1 MKMMKKNWKIHTIL
15 TLALSGLLVSS
26 FSLPGKKVFADEL
39 KEPVFAYG
47 ESLTAQEKE
56 KTAELLSVDQEAKE
70 IIVRIDELND
80 ILHNSYDYYQ
90 VYSSVFLK
98 PGDTGEGVRVEIVT
112 PNTITKITPAQYQ
125 NAAITAGAVN
135 MSIRIAS
142 VKAVDGSGALAGV
155 YKAFTDAGIELPE
168 ENIVVAQE
176 ELKET
181 SDISEENEGKEGY
194 SDELLNAAIAEI
206 KAQIQKEK
214 EEKGGDINQVN
225 ITNIVNN
232 VLNNYNLGDIL
243 SEENKDKLI
252 ELMKK
257 FGELEFTDA
266 QKEAI
271 KEFGKNLIKNGG
283 NLLDEVKSTWDNLDE
298 DVKTGIGGF
307 FRSILEAIGKFFKGL
322 FG

>member
-39 KEPVFAYG
+39 NEPVFAYG

-135 MSIRIAS
+135 MTIRIAS

>member
-26 FSLPGKKVFADEL
+26 FSLPGKKVFADEMN
-39 KEPVFAYG
+39 EPVFAYG

-135 MSIRIAS
+135 MTIRIAS

>member
-1 MKMMKKNWKIHTIL
+1 MNQRKWIKNTVL
-15 TLALSGLLVSS
+15 TLALSGLMLSS
-26 FSLPGKKVFADEL
+26 FAMPSKKVLADEL
-39 KEPVFAYG
+39 KDPVFAYG
-47 ESLTAQEKE
+47 ESLTASEKE
-56 KTAELLSVDQEAKE
+56 RTAELLSVEQDNKE
-70 IIVRIDELND
+70 IIVKINELND

-90 VYSSVFLK
+90 VYSSVYLK

-112 PNTITKITPAQYQ
+112 PETITKITPAQYQ

-135 MSIRIAS
+135 LTIRIAS

-155 YKAFTDAGIELPE
+155 YKAFSDAGFELPE
-168 ENIVVAQE
+168 ENVIVAQE
-176 ELKET
+176 ELQET

-214 EEKGGDINQVN
+214 EENGGDINQVN

-243 SEENKDKLI
+243 SEENKEKLI

-257 FGELEFTDA
+257 FGELEFTEA

-271 KEFGKNLIKNGG
+271 KEFGKNLIENGG
-283 NLLDEVKSTWDNLDE
+283 NLLDDVKSTWDNLDE
-298 DVKTGIGGF
+298 DVKTGIAGF
-307 FRSILEAIGKFFKGL
+307 FRSIMEAIGNFFKGL